1 MPYITGNLMKAVIS
15 NRIYL
20 EAESPSHM
28 KEMETALTYKIE
40 SYRRD
45 APPTIIKNLRKI
57 RNNLFSIP
65 VGRQDL
71 IPKGTE
77 IIDKRVNV
85 PVNFP
90 KFKFDLRESQQDVYN
105 QIQDNAVINAFV
117 SWGKTFTA
125 LAIAGKLGQKTLIIT
140 HTVALRTQWEKEI
153 RKVYGISP
161 GIIGSGHFDT
171 ESPIV
176 VGNVQTL
183 YKHKEKLSKTFGTV
197 IVDECHHIP
206 ANTFNRLVDSSYA
219 RYKIGLSGTLE
230 RKDGRHVLLPD
241 YFGFTRFTP
250 PRENFMEPTVDIIQT
265 KIRFMDGANIPW
277 ANRVND
283 LVNQN
288 DYGELVSLLAAAYRK
303 KGHYVL
309 LLSDRV
315 NFLKRIERTLGE
327 ACEII
332 TGETPTEERDTRIDN
347 ILSGKKS
354 ILLGTQSIFSEG
366 ISVNRLS
373 CLILATPVSNTPLL
387 TQLIG
392 RVIRNFDGKIDPV
405 IVDINL
411 KGKTAERQAQVRLG
425 HYIHEGYKM
434 NRIEI

>member
-1 MPYITGNLMKAVIS
+1 MAKAVIS

-20 EAESPSHM
+20 EAENPDHL
-28 KEMETALTYKIE
+28 KRMETALTYKIE

-57 RNNLFSIP
+57 RNNLYSIP
-65 VGRQDL
+65 IGREDL
-71 IPKGTE
+71 VPHGYE
-77 IIDKRVNV
+77 IIEKRVNH
-85 PVNFP
+85 PVVFP
-90 KFKFDLRESQQDVYN
+90 DFKFPLRQSQQDVYDSLT
-105 QIQDNAVINAFV
+105 DNSVINAWV
-117 SWGKTFTA
+117 SWGKTFTG
-125 LAIAGKLGQKTLIIT
+125 LAIAGKLGQKTLVIT
-140 HTVALRTQWEKEI
+140 HTVALRTQWEKEVK
-153 RKVYGISP
+153 KVYGIQP
-161 GIIGSGHFDT
+161 GIIGSGQFNTDP
-171 ESPIV
+171 PIV
-176 VGNVQTL
+176 IGNVQTL
-183 YKHKEKLSKTFGTV
+183 YKHKDKLSKQFGTV

-241 YFGFTRFTP
+241 YFGPTRFTP
-250 PRENFMEPTVDIIQT
+250 PRENYMEPSIDIIQT
-265 KIRFMDGANIPW
+265 RIRFMDGARIPW

-283 LVNQN
+283 LVSQN
-288 DYGELVSLLAAAYRK
+288 EYGELVSLLAAAYRK
-303 KGHYVL
+303 QGHYVL

-332 TGETPTEERDTRIDN
+332 TGETTTDERDEKMARVMN
-347 ILSGKKS
+347 GEVQ

-387 TQLIG
+387 TQLVG
-392 RVIRNFDGKIDPV
+392 RVIRNFEGKKDPV

-425 HYIHEGYKM
+425 HYIKEGY
-434 NRIEI
+434 RINQIEM